1 MREKTRVGMFEVN
14 SSSCH
19 SLSVCLDSK
28 NLTYQYIEPDMN
40 GQIEVYVTDSLDDDE
55 THNTVAEKL
64 RYIATYIEYSSEDN
78 EMYEKMKN
86 TLYDLIKE
94 HTGGELVIHGNRHD
108 AYISDWNDY
117 TSIFSDKELLKRFLF
132 LPKSF
137 VETSYNG

>member
-64 RYIATYIEYSSEDN
+64 RYIATYIEYSS
-78 EMYEKMKN
+78 
-86 TLYDLIKE
+86 
-94 HTGGELVIHGNRHD
+94 
-108 AYISDWNDY
+108 
-117 TSIFSDKELLKRFLF
+117 
-132 LPKSF
+132 
-137 VETSYNG
+137 

>member
-28 NLTYQYIEPDMN
+28 NLTYQYIEPDEN
-40 GQIEVYVTDSLDDDE
+40 GRIEVYVTDELDDCE
-55 THNTVAEKL
+55 THDTVYEKL
-64 RYIATYIEYSSEDN
+64 RYAVTYIEYSSSDSK
-78 EMYEKMKN
+78 YEKMKN
-86 TLYDLIKE
+86 TICDLVKE
-94 HTGGELVIHGNRHD
+94 YTGGDLVIHGDRND

-117 TSIFSDKELLKRFLF
+117 TSIFSNKDLLKKFLF

-137 VETSYNG
+137 VKTSYNG